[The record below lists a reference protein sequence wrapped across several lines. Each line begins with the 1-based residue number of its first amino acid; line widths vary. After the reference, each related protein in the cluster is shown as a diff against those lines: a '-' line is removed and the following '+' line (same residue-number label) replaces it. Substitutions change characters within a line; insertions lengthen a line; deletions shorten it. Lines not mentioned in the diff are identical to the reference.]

1 MDGTDALH
9 VLPLWAAAM
18 IVASVV
24 LAAAGIAEIL
34 WPRFGRVTQRR
45 TSR

>member
-1 MDGTDALH
+1 MNGTDAIH

-34 WPRFGRVTQRR
+34 WPRFGRDTRQRV
-45 TSR
+45 SR